1 MHSHAVLSWMRFD
14 RIFTPATG
22 LPGLGSFLLPAGAE
36 SGLPGE

>member
-14 RIFTPATG
+14 GFSRQQNG

-36 SGLPGE
+36 SGLPGG